1 MREKNKIN
9 IELNQLPSTKNETVC
24 AVVVTYNRKKL
35 LLECLEALKR
45 QTRPIDA
52 IYIIDNASTDGT
64 PDILLENNYI
74 LKIPP
79 SNLTEP
85 WEISFSINNSP
96 KTEINSQF
104 SIIVHYVRM
113 YENTGGAGGFYEGVK
128 RGYKKGY
135 DWLWLMDDDGKANV
149 NCLEKLFLTCNKL
162 EVDFTGS
169 LVININNDEEL
180 SFCLSD
186 TKGNVLKNL
195 NDVLNYKKNNYKN
208 YLEGSATPF
217 NGILISK
224 KLIKS
229 IGFPKKEMFIWGDE
243 VEYLLR
249 AKFNGYKIITAFDA
263 IYKHPKPKTKLE
275 RIMMGKASVTFS
287 SNRLKE
293 YCRFRNMTY
302 NMKHYNFN
310 FILFCKY
317 LFKFIWYF
325 LFTRNFDF
333 KNLHLFIQ
341 ATLDG
346 LMGNFDNHKKI
357 V

>member
-1 MREKNKIN
+1 MEKIK
-9 IELNQLPSTKNETVC
+9 KRETV
-24 AVVVTYNRKKL
+24 AANVVTYNRKKL
-35 LLECLEALKR
+35 LIECLDALEK
-45 QTRPIDA
+45 QTYPLDA

-64 PDILLENNYI
+64 PELLKEKGYI
-74 LKIPP
+74 KDLPSIDLDKPIEKIY
-79 SNLTEP
+79 
-85 WEISFSINNSP
+85 SINMLSKDNEN
-96 KTEINSQF
+96 KVLEI
-104 SIIVHYVRM
+104 HYVRM
-113 YENTGGAGGFYEGVK
+113 NENTGSSGGQYEGVK
-128 RGYKKGY
+128 RGYEKGY
-135 DWLWLMDDDGKANV
+135 DWIWLMDDDGKADSY
-149 NCLEKLFLTCNKL
+149 CLEKLFLICSKL
-162 EVDFTGS
+162 EVDFAGS

-186 TKGNVLKNL
+186 LKGNILSNL
-195 NDVLNYKKNNYKN
+195 NDILKYKKNNFKN
-208 YLEGSATPF
+208 YLEGSANPF

-224 KLIKS
+224 KLIKN

-243 VEYLLR
+243 AEYLLR
-249 AKFNGYKIITAFDA
+249 AKFNGYKIVTVFDA

-310 FILFCKY
+310 FVIFCKY

-333 KNLHLFIQ
+333 KNLYLFIQ

-346 LMGNFDNHKKI
+346 LMGNFNNHKKI
-357 V
+357 I